1 MALRF
6 SSIYQTCVVVNPPLS
21 PQTEPSSESDLEID
35 REIAEVEELLSQVKQ
50 RYEQIRIAQA
60 DLTPLTQQQRELQK
74 QLKSSQVNSLAQA
87 QWRDRQGLKEELA
100 AVEQRLTEI
109 SVELES
115 RLISWQSFREPFWQ
129 ILRFGGVGII
139 LGYYLKALAG

>member
-1 MALRF
+1 M
-6 SSIYQTCVVVNPPLS
+6 NPLPPDLP
-21 PQTEPSSESDLEID
+21 PQAESESNQAPDLELD
-35 REIAEVEELLSQVKQ
+35 QAIAEVEELLDQVKQ

-60 DLTPLTQQQRELQK
+60 DLAPLKQQRQDLQK
-74 QLKSSQVNSLAQA
+74 QLKSGSQAQSKAQALAQS
-87 QWRDRQGLKEELA
+87 QWRDRQGIKEELA
-100 AVEQRLTEI
+100 TVELRLTEI

-139 LGYYLKALAG
+139 LGYYLKAWTS

>member
-6 SSIYQTCVVVNPPLS
+6 SSIYQICVVVNPLPPLS
-21 PQTEPSSESDLEID
+21 PQAEPSPDLEID
-35 REIAEVEELLSQVKQ
+35 QAIAEVEELLSQVKQ

-87 QWRDRQGLKEELA
+87 QWRDRQALKEELA

>member
-1 MALRF
+1 M
-6 SSIYQTCVVVNPPLS
+6 NPLPPDLP
-21 PQTEPSSESDLEID
+21 PQAESESNQAPDLELD
-35 REIAEVEELLSQVKQ
+35 QAIAEVEELLSQVKQ

-60 DLTPLTQQQRELQK
+60 DLTPLKQQKQELQK
-74 QLKSSQVNSLAQA
+74 QLKSGSQAQSKA
-87 QWRDRQGLKEELA
+87 QSQWRDRQGIKEELA
-100 AVEQRLTEI
+100 TVELRLTEI

-139 LGYYLKALAG
+139 LGYYLKAWTS